1 MFSHQLKLALRSMR
15 RHLPS
20 YIISTGGLLLGCTV
34 FMLLACYVYPFLTF
48 DQHFKQHERI
58 ARLNTLI
65 QTPEQ
70 SNQYAASSF
79 PIGPDIAR
87 YYPEIKS
94 QVRIRSM
101 ATDIEYDNQP
111 LDESFTLF
119 ADSNFFEVFDHRVLA
134 GSLDDFRKDPLSIV
148 ITEEIAQKYFK
159 DINPLGQF
167 FQIPQ
172 LGDNENLQIK
182 AIVENPRENSS
193 MQFTTVA
200 HIRQM
205 ASGFGPTYAS
215 LAPGLSTFFLL
226 HEGLSIQEV
235 SDRLEA
241 FRNSQVPEGL
251 KDVMQFE
258 LQPIDQLHFSNDYL
272 FDIGRKGSYGTLVG
286 LLSLGF
292 LTLLIAVINYV
303 NISTAL
309 GIKRAKD
316 IAVRKVL
323 GSSKNDIARLY
334 FFEATITLSIVILLA
349 LSITFYSLGKVSEWI
364 EFDLVVGSIPFQ
376 KILYIFSFLLLS
388 LIVLTASY
396 PAFYLSK
403 IRPVDLFKKEFKL
416 YGSTWDL
423 KKILTSFQ
431 FAITICFMLGA
442 TIIYDQL
449 NFLKNRDLGFDQ
461 DQVLIVNTQGNEI
474 WDRITEIKSTI
485 DQLPATIS
493 SSVSMSGIQG
503 QHTQANFSLPDDT
516 TDFAL
521 LMEINHVDFD
531 FIKTY
536 GSELLAGRPFSQDVP
551 NDVEGSFIINE
562 AAAEELG
569 YNANT
574 DILEKRLMKTTRDT
588 SYGQIIGVIAN
599 YHAHSLHQA
608 ISPMVWQVVP
618 EGFKNVYAI
627 RFSGPVKTALRQY
640 EDAWNTMSLGA
651 FDYQFLDEQVS
662 EQYRNERQ
670 LSTFISV
677 VSLILI
683 IISSSGL
690 YGMMLF
696 YIEEKKTEIGIR
708 KILGAGVEHLIF
720 QLNRQHILLMSIGF
734 VIGIP
739 TALFFSNKW
748 LTDFAYHV
756 APSWYH
762 VVFALVTCIF
772 VSFASISWLTWSA
785 THREPA
791 EVLREE

>member
-1 MFSHQLKLALRSMR
+1 MLSHQLKLALRSMQ
-15 RHLPS
+15 RHLSS
-20 YIISTGGLLLGCTV
+20 YIISTGGLLIGSTV
-34 FMLLACYVYPFLTF
+34 CMLLICYVYPFLTF
-48 DQHFKQHERI
+48 DQHFTHHERI

-70 SNQYAASSF
+70 SNKYAASSF
-79 PIGPDIAR
+79 PVGPDIAR
-87 YYPEIKS
+87 YYPEIES
-94 QVRIRSM
+94 QVRVRSM
-101 ATDIEYDNQP
+101 AADIEYNNQP

-134 GSLDDFRKDPLSIV
+134 GSLNDFRKDPLSIV

-159 DINPLGQF
+159 DTDPLGKF
-167 FQIPQ
+167 LQIHRP
-172 LGDNENLQIK
+172 GDNENLQIK

-193 MQFTTVA
+193 IQFTTVA

-226 HEGLSIQEV
+226 HAGSSIPQL

-251 KDVMQFE
+251 KDVMRFE
-258 LQPIDQLHFSNDYL
+258 LQPIDQLHFSTEYL
-272 FDIGRKGSYGTLVG
+272 FDFGRKGSYGTLVG
-286 LLSLGF
+286 LLALGF

-334 FFEATITLSIVILLA
+334 FFEATFAIILVMLLA
-349 LSITFYSLGKVSEWI
+349 SGISFYSLGKISDWI
-364 EFDLVVGSIPFQ
+364 GFDLLTSSIPL
-376 KILYIFSFLLLS
+376 KRILYFFPLLLLS
-388 LIVLTASY
+388 IIILTASY
-396 PAFYLSK
+396 PAFYLGK
-403 IRPVDLFKKEFKL
+403 IKPVDLFKKEFKL
-416 YGSTWDL
+416 YGNTWDL

-431 FAITICFMLGA
+431 FAITICFLVGA
-442 TIIYDQL
+442 TIIYDQI
-449 NFLKNRDLGFDQ
+449 NFLTNRDLGFNQ
-461 DQVLIVNTQGNEI
+461 DQVLIVNTQGRET
-474 WDRITEIKSTI
+474 WDRISEIKSTI

-516 TDFAL
+516 SDVAL

-536 GSELLAGRPFSQDVP
+536 GSELLAGRTFSEEIP

-569 YNANT
+569 YTIT
-574 DILEKRLMKTTRDT
+574 DILERRMMKTTRDT

-599 YHAHSLHQA
+599 YHAHSLHQT

-627 RFSGPVKTALRQY
+627 RFSGPVQTALRQY
-640 EDAWNTMSLGA
+640 EDAWNAMGLGA
-651 FDYQFLDEQVS
+651 FNYQFLDEQVAD
-662 EQYRNERQ
+662 QYRNERQ

-720 QLNRQHILLMSIGF
+720 QLNKQHILLMSIGF
-734 VIGIP
+734 IIGIP
-739 TALFFSNKW
+739 AALFFTNKW

-756 APSWYH
+756 APSWKH
-762 VVFALVTCIF
+762 VFFALVVCILI
-772 VSFASISWLTWSA
+772 SSASISWLTWNA
-785 THREPA
+785 THQEPA

>member
-20 YIISTGGLLLGCTV
+20 YIISSGGLLIGSTV
-34 FMLLACYVYPFLTF
+34 FMLLICYVYPFLTF
-48 DQHFKQHERI
+48 DQHFAHHERI

-70 SNQYAASSF
+70 SNKYAASSY

-87 YYPEIKS
+87 YYPEIES
-94 QVRIRSM
+94 QVRVRSM
-101 ATDIEYDNQP
+101 AADIEYENQP
-111 LDESFTLF
+111 LEESFTLF
-119 ADSNFFEVFDHRVLA
+119 ADSNFFEVFDHQLLA
-134 GSLDDFRKDPLSIV
+134 GSLDDFRRDPLSIV
-148 ITEEIAQKYFK
+148 ITKEIAQKYFK
-159 DINPLGQF
+159 DTDPLGKF
-167 FQIPQ
+167 LQIPQ

-193 MQFTTVA
+193 IQFTTVA
-200 HIRQM
+200 HIRHM

-215 LAPGLSTFFLL
+215 LGPGLSTFFLL
-226 HEGLSIQEV
+226 HEGSSIQQL
-235 SDRLEA
+235 SDRLDA
-241 FRNSQVPEGL
+241 FRNNQVPEGL
-251 KDVMQFE
+251 KDVMRFE
-258 LQPIDQLHFSNDYL
+258 LQPIDQLHFSTEYL
-272 FDIGRKGSYGTLVG
+272 FDFGRKGSYGTLVG
-286 LLSLGF
+286 LLALGF

-334 FFEATITLSIVILLA
+334 FFEVTFTIILVILLA
-349 LSITFYSLGKVSEWI
+349 LGISFHSLGKISDWI
-364 EFDLVVGSIPFQ
+364 DFDLITSSIPFQ
-376 KILYIFSFLLLS
+376 KVLLLFPFLLLV
-388 LIVLTASY
+388 LILLAGSY

-403 IRPVDLFKKEFKL
+403 IKPVDLFKKEFKL
-416 YGSTWDL
+416 YGNTWDL

-431 FAITICFMLGA
+431 FAITICFLLGA

-461 DQVLIVNTQGNEI
+461 DQVLIVNTQVREI

-485 DQLPATIS
+485 DQLPATVS
-493 SSVSMSGIQG
+493 SSISMSGIQG

-516 TDFAL
+516 SDIAL
-521 LMEINHVDFD
+521 LMELNHVDFD

-536 GSELLAGRPFSQDVP
+536 GSELLAGRTFSEEIP

-569 YNANT
+569 YSANT
-574 DILEKRLMKTTRDT
+574 DILERRIMKTTRDT
-588 SYGQIIGVIAN
+588 SYGKIIGVIAD
-599 YHAHSLHQA
+599 YHAHSLHQS
-608 ISPMVWQVVP
+608 ISPMVWQIVP

-627 RFSGPVKTALRQY
+627 RFSGPVQTALRQY
-640 EDAWNTMSLGA
+640 EDAWNAMGLGS
-651 FDYQFLDEQVS
+651 FTYQFLDEQVA
-662 EQYRNERQ
+662 EQYGNERQ

-696 YIEEKKTEIGIR
+696 YIEEKKSEIGIR
-708 KILGAGVEHLIF
+708 KILGASVEHLIF
-720 QLNRQHILLMSIGF
+720 QLNKQHILLMCIGF
-734 VIGIP
+734 IIGLP
-739 TALFFSNKW
+739 TAIYFTNKW
-748 LTDFAYHV
+748 LSEFAYHIS
-756 APSWYH
+756 PSWYH
-762 VVFALVTCIF
+762 VAFALLICILIA
-772 VSFASISWLTWSA
+772 FASISWLTWNA
-785 THREPA
+785 THQEPA